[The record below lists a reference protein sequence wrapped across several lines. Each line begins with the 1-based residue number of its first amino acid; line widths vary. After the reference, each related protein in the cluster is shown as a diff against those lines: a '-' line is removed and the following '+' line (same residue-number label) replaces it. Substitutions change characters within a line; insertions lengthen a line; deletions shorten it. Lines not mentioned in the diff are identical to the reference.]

1 MRDLIQY
8 LMTAMFTGA
17 VQVTE
22 VRMRARLVSIFVKI
36 VQLRIQL
43 KSKMDQHAFADFKEQ
58 ITAVGDD
65 KSRLRLFKTW

>member
-1 MRDLIQY
+1 
-8 LMTAMFTGA
+8 MFTGA

-43 KSKMDQHAFADFKEQ
+43 KSRLKMDQHAFADFKEQ